1 MSAESSFE
9 DEIDGP
15 EKKSK
20 SGCIIASLVSCGV
33 LVILIPLFATLF
45 LPMLVMR
52 LSDAFGAQA
61 KADIIAISE
70 AVTQYELS
78 NEGRSPLSIEELT
91 IRHSNGERY
100 LDSDSPPLDPWGNKY
115 ILEPASGSTP
125 VRIWTY
131 GKDGV
136 RGGVGDDLDFNDE
149 MIRNADV

>member
-45 LPMLVMR
+45 LPMFVGR

-70 AVTQYELS
+70 AVTQYEFS
-78 NEGRSPLSIEELT
+78 NGGRSPLSIEELT
-91 IRHSNGERY
+91 LPDTNGKRY
-100 LDSDSPPLDPWGNKY
+100 IQTAAPVLDPWGNEY
-115 ILEPASGSTP
+115 ILEHATDTTP
-125 VRIWTY
+125 LRIWTY

-136 RGGVGDDLDFNDE
+136 RGGDGENQDFNDE
-149 MIRNADV
+149 MIRNGDV